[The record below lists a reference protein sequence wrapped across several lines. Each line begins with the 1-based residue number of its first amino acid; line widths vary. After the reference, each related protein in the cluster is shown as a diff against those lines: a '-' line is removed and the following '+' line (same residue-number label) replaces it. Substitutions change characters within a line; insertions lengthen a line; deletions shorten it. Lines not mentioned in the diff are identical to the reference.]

1 MTLTNGA
8 SSGNAGVNPGGAF
21 GFDAANLSASANMQI
36 LLQTNNDLILSIYKT
51 IVDSTQEI
59 NRKIVRVYFY
69 IYNFRIRSFK
79 LELLFY
85 VLVVIHFCARSH
97 D

>member
-69 IYNFRIRSFK
+69 ILNFRIRSFK
-79 LELLFY
+79 LGLFS
-85 VLVVIHFCARSH
+85 VCVVILTFLA
-97 D
+97 